1 MLPLFIGDEVTAAA
15 YRLAG
20 LEIEITAPSDAKAR
34 LASALR
40 RKPPLILITAACAGA
55 VPAEA
60 LDAALAAF
68 APPVVIVPD
77 AMAARPGPD
86 LAARVDA
93 TLGIAA

>member
-1 MLPLFIGDEVTAAA
+1 MLPVFIGDEVTAAA

-20 LEIEITAPSDAKAR
+20 IDVEIATPAEAAAR
-34 LASALR
+34 LAGARR

-55 VPAEA
+55 VPAGE

-68 APPVVIVPD
+68 APPVAIVPD
-77 AMAARPGPD
+77 AMAAQPGPD